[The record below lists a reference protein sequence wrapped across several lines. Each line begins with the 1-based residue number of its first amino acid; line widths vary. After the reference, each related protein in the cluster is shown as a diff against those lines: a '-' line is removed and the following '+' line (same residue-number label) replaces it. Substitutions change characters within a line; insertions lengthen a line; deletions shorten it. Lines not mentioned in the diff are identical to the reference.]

1 MHNNLQA
8 LSVSGELAINRKMRE
23 KNRNF
28 APKVT
33 KTPALMNTPPTRL
46 QQLLAFLED
55 DPTDTFTLY
64 ALATEYRAQE
74 PERAWEF
81 YQRLLLEHPD
91 YVATYYHAGKLLE
104 QFNKKD
110 EAEKVYRTGVLL
122 ARKAGQ
128 QHAASELLQALNQCL
143 GLDYEDD

>member
-1 MHNNLQA
+1 
-8 LSVSGELAINRKMRE
+8 MRD
-23 KNRNF
+23 KSRNF

-46 QQLLAFLED
+46 HQLLAFYAA
-55 DPTDTFTLY
+55 DPTDAFTLY

-81 YQRLLLEHPD
+81 YQKLLDEHPD
-91 YVATYYHAGKLLE
+91 YVGTYYHAGKLLE
-104 QFNKKD
+104 QFGKKGD
-110 EAEKVYRTGVLL
+110 AEKVYRIGLAT

-128 QHAASELLQALNQCL
+128 QHAASELLQALNSCL
-143 GLDYEDD
+143 DLDYEDD